1 MRERKVSRLKVGD
14 EVMVI
19 AGKSRGLQGKINYV
33 DWKKKRVIVGG
44 ANIQTKH
51 AKAQR
56 NGEQGS
62 IKDLEG
68 PIHVSNV
75 ALLNPDLEKGVRF
88 RNTSENGTKRRICV
102 KTGKTL

>member
-1 MRERKVSRLKVGD
+1 MRERRISRLKVGD
-14 EVMVI
+14 EVIVT

-33 DWKKKRVIVGG
+33 DWNKKRVIVEG
-44 ANIQTKH
+44 ANMQTKH

-62 IKDLEG
+62 IKDVEG

-75 ALLNPDLEKGVRF
+75 ALLSPDLEKGVRF
-88 RNTSENGTKRRICV
+88 RNTSENGMKQRICV

>member
-1 MRERKVSRLKVGD
+1 MRERKVSRLKAGD
-14 EVMVI
+14 DVIVI
-19 AGKSRGLQGKINYV
+19 AGKSRGLLGKINHV
-33 DWKKKRVIVGG
+33 DWKKKRVIVEG
-44 ANIQTKH
+44 ANMQTKH

-62 IKDLEG
+62 IKNVEG
-68 PIHVSNV
+68 PIHVSNI

-88 RNTSENGTKRRICV
+88 RNTSENGMKQRVCV